1 MQLHFINGTPEV
13 EGDRM
18 RVELEVNESTADLLC
33 ELLTQEK
40 LDSPMVAN
48 CEQSGCTHMHVF
60 VFVSDGCWSVSVCM
74 CVCMYMCTYMH
85 LFTQHRSNACMF
97 G

>member
-1 MQLHFINGTPEV
+1 MMQMHFINGTPEV
-13 EGDRM
+13 EGNRM

-48 CEQSGCTHMHVF
+48 CEQ
-60 VFVSDGCWSVSVCM
+60 
-74 CVCMYMCTYMH
+74 
-85 LFTQHRSNACMF
+85 
-97 G
+97 